1 MLKPLLFLFWP
12 KPACFGTLWHWRGA
26 KKRIRFYSDSTQHE
40 QSVQN
45 CDGVTRI
52 IQYSRFFEHVN
63 AKQIQVWRHVTGK
76 DEEDSEDDWTES
88 VLCLCS
94 LFREIKY
101 TTCDNF
107 ILFYVWIYNCVVQY
121 YYYSTLKQNSASSKT
136 ETITTNIPNKKKRS
150 TKQMFSFPNIEP
162 KHCVLLT
169 LNFTHI

>member
-94 LFREIKY
+94 LSREIEY

-136 ETITTNIPNKKKRS
+136 ETITTNIPNKKND
-150 TKQMFSFPNIEP
+150 QPNKCLVFRILNLNIVCYSP
-162 KHCVLLT
+162 